1 MKYRVMTALF
11 LVLTAALLQSTLL
24 GYIEIF
30 SVRPNLL
37 IVMTVVTALLRGTV
51 ESAIMGIAY
60 GLTFD
65 ILLGKTL
72 GWYALLLF
80 LLAILISMVNEKLYR
95 EKVLVLLTFG
105 LVSSILVET
114 CFVLIYFLFRGL
126 GVFPMLFSTIILPE
140 ALMNSVLILPLFKP
154 VMKVYNMLDTIDRKR
169 NRLS

>member
-1 MKYRVMTALF
+1 MKYRIMTALF

-30 SVRPNLL
+30 SVRANLL

-65 ILLGKTL
+65 VLLGKTL
-72 GWYALLLF
+72 GWYALLCFF
-80 LLAILISMVNEKLYR
+80 LSILISMVNEKLYR
-95 EKVLVLLTFG
+95 EKVMVLLTFG
-105 LVSSILVET
+105 FVSSVLVET

-126 GVFPMLFSTIILPE
+126 GVFPMLFSTVILPE

>member
-140 ALMNSVLILPLFKP
+140 ALFNAVLILPLFKP

>member
-37 IVMTVVTALLRGTV
+37 IVLTVVTALLRGTV
-51 ESAIMGIAY
+51 ESAVMGIAY

-105 LVSSILVET
+105 FVASILVET

-140 ALMNSVLILPLFKP
+140 ALYNAVLILPLFKP